1 MEKKRV
7 IMARRDDGKITAFVV
22 NVISSPMVG
31 VKPTH
36 VGIGYRPQA
45 TSDRKVFSKLLP
57 YVNTY
62 EHWSF
67 HLVDF

>member
-7 IMARRDDGKITAFVV
+7 IMASRDDGITAFVV

-31 VKPTH
+31 AKPTR
-36 VGIGYRPQA
+36 VGIGHRTQA
-45 TSDRKVFSKLLP
+45 TSDRRMFSKLLP

-62 EHWSF
+62 ERWSF